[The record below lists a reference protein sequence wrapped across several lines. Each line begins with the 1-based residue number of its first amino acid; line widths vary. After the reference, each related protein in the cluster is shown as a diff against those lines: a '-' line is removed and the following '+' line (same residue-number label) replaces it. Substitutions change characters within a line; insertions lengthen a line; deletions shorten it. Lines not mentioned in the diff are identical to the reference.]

1 MTSLKCYY
9 FYDARAL
16 LHNGS
21 DANDLISSTILLYIP
36 VFKLKVD
43 YSCFRSVGVVIYV
56 MLSGVSPFLGE
67 SEEETSSNILRN
79 DYCYIF
85 LYLN

>member
-1 MTSLKCYY
+1 MKKKPHQISYAMTT
-9 FYDARAL
+9 AL
-16 LHNGS
+16 YS
-21 DANDLISSTILLYIP
+21 CI
-36 VFKLKVD
+36 KLKVD

-56 MLSGVSPFLGE
+56 MLSGVSPFLDE

-79 DYCYIF
+79 DYFYIF